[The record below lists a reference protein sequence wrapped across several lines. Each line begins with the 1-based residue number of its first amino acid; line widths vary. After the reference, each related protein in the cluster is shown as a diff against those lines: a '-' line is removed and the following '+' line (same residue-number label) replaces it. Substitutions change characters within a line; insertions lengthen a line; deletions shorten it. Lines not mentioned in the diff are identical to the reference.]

1 MRHCRLRLTFPE
13 HVEKTFPNFRKFVH
27 FSTFKGGP
35 SSRRHSEVTVESG
48 GNFEDYK
55 LAYIRF
61 LSCHLFG
68 PVNHGQTWRGWERSG
83 EKGLIISDNQAQTW
97 LIITINDTSIGDLPL
112 IITISD
118 TCKNQPKRL
127 DFDNTINLSSL
138 IVILGGRLH
147 SEFVRLLFLQ
157 SHRETGRF
165 FAASG
170 VQSAQFDRGFF
181 HFRRAAFRTS
191 REYYELS

>member
-1 MRHCRLRLTFPE
+1 M
-13 HVEKTFPNFRKFVH
+13 
-27 FSTFKGGP
+27 
-35 SSRRHSEVTVESG
+35 ESV

-55 LAYIRF
+55 LVYIRF

-68 PVNHGQTWRGWERSG
+68 PVNHGQTWKGWERSG
-83 EKGLIISDNQAQTW
+83 EKGLIISDNQAQTC

-138 IVILGGRLH
+138 IVSLDVCVLGFETMGSKHFLLELLAVLH
-147 SEFVRLLFLQ
+147 FARPPMLFPNCLIW
-157 SHRETGRF
+157 
-165 FAASG
+165 
-170 VQSAQFDRGFF
+170 
-181 HFRRAAFRTS
+181 TS
-191 REYYELS
+191 RTETMHSKKLKSSWVFLKLAGILPLKIVKTWSTDTGPNVI